1 MHDRHIAT
9 SMSSQASEKESF
21 HTYHGTAIFSALLKQ
36 DIPAHERDPLWAC
49 AALLGAIT
57 IASIEATC
65 AEEAWPLAPPAPAD
79 LDWLRMSDGK
89 KEVWRLVNP
98 LREDS
103 VWKEALAYDHHTQP
117 EPVQGPIP
125 ELEMLYPY
133 LTRIYDYNPL
143 APAQEDKDDPY
154 HTAASILT
162 RLLEFD
168 CNHANIMYYL
178 SFLGHMDPR
187 YRRLLHNKDPKA
199 LLLLVWWYGKMCQY
213 NAWWMSRR
221 MRLEG
226 QAICLYLEK
235 HHADK
240 EDIVRLLDYPKMMTG
255 LVAA

>member
-1 MHDRHIAT
+1 MHDRYVADPINSHAT
-9 SMSSQASEKESF
+9 NKESF

-36 DIPAHERDPLWAC
+36 PIQRSDQDPLWAC

-57 IASIEATC
+57 IASMEATT
-65 AEEAWPLAPPAPAD
+65 AEQSWPLTPPSASD

-98 LREDS
+98 LRDDS
-103 VWKEALAYDHHTQP
+103 VWKEALAHDHHTQP

-133 LTRIYDYNPL
+133 LTQIYDYNPL

-168 CNHANIMYYL
+168 CNHSTIMFYL

-187 YRRLLHNKDPKA
+187 YRQLLHEKDPKA
-199 LLLLVWWYGKMCQY
+199 LLLLAWWFGKMCQY
-213 NAWWMSRR
+213 DVWWMSRR
-221 MRLEG
+221 MRMEG
-226 QAICLYLEK
+226 QAICLYLERY
-235 HHADK
+235 HGEK
-240 EDIVRLLDYPKMMTG
+240 EEIVRLLDYPKMMTG
-255 LVAA
+255 LVGA